1 MKWNMLHGTLA
12 DYPREKTIHQLFE
25 EQVERT
31 PDHIAVVFGDKH
43 LTYADLN
50 KQANQLAHVLRAKGL
65 DNDEA
70 VGIMVECS
78 LEMIIGI
85 FGILKAGGAYV
96 PIDPEYPKE
105 RIRYMLTD
113 SGANFLLTQLPIHQQ
128 TELASVVLD
137 LLDKRNYGKETG
149 ISHLIKVPILLL
161 ALCIRLALPANLRA
175 P

>member
-1 MKWNMLHGTLA
+1 MEHGTRYVSGLPA
-12 DYPREKTIHQLFE
+12 EKTIHQLFE

-65 DNDEA
+65 EQDEA

-85 FGILKAGGAYV
+85 FRDFKSWG
-96 PIDPEYPKE
+96 
-105 RIRYMLTD
+105 
-113 SGANFLLTQLPIHQQ
+113 
-128 TELASVVLD
+128 SVCSD
-137 LLDKRNYGKETG
+137 
-149 ISHLIKVPILLL
+149 
-161 ALCIRLALPANLRA
+161 
-175 P
+175 